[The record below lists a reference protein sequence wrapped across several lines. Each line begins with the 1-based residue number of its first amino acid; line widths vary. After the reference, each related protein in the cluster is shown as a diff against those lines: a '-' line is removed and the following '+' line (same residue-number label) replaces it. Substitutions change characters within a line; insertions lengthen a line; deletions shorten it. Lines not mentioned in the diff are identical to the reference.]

1 MFCWVNRG
9 AKGIALRGCF
19 VYNEQTGKN
28 LFFPIGASG
37 YGHRKDS
44 RGELAENQYKGIL
57 RYASSRNTYFK
68 PTDVSDAYPNGV
80 NDCPLFY
87 DIYMRPGAIYWY
99 DKTGENKVNGTTEN
113 SVGWDFNYFTF
124 DFYPMGSW
132 GTSGGKDACFVR
144 CVEK

>member
-1 MFCWVNRG
+1 M
-9 AKGIALRGCF
+9 
-19 VYNEQTGKN
+19 
-28 LFFPIGASG
+28 
-37 YGHRKDS
+37 
-44 RGELAENQYKGIL
+44 

-68 PTDVSDAYPNGV
+68 PTDVSAAYPNGV

-99 DKTGENKVNGTTEN
+99 DKTGKNMVNGTPEDN
-113 SVGWDFNYFTF
+113 VGWDFNYFTF

-132 GTSGGKDACFVR
+132 GTSDGKDACFVR